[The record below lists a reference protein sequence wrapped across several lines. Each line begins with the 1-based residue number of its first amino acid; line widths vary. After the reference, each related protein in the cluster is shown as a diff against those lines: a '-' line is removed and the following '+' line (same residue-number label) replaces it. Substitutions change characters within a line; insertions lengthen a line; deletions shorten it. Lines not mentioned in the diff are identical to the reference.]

1 MLVSTCGCTARLL
14 RSSGVCRWAEIR
26 RDVSMR
32 KEAGAR
38 SQLQHGYIIQ
48 SSKPNRWT
56 ADPPR
61 TTVHAHPIYRNR
73 SSHHRRKPVAHPCES
88 SFVSIIRCAY
98 TRIIRRIVI
107 SNSRLSPPS
116 FRLSWPSTGKSA
128 SEIRMSST
136 ILSWARCCWYS
147 RCDKTC
153 APSFECVGGGNATL
167 VDLGSRRRHMT
178 VLEGSHYRLLA
189 MQCPASDA
197 PVYSRLTLNTS

>member
-1 MLVSTCGCTARLL
+1 
-14 RSSGVCRWAEIR
+14 
-26 RDVSMR
+26 MR

-38 SQLQHGYIIQ
+38 SQLQYGYIIQ

-88 SFVSIIRCAY
+88 SFVSIMRCAY
-98 TRIIRRIVI
+98 TRIIRRIVT
-107 SNSRLSPPS
+107 SNSKLLPPA
-116 FRLSWPSTGKSA
+116 FRLSSPSTENSA

-136 ILSWARCCWYS
+136 ILSWARCCWCS

-153 APSFECVGGGNATL
+153 APSFECVDGGNVTR
-167 VDLGSRRRHMT
+167 VGLGSRRRRMT
-178 VLEGSHYRLLA
+178 VLEGSHYRSLA
-189 MQCPASDA
+189 MRCPASDA
-197 PVYSRLTLNTS
+197 RVCSRLTLNTS